1 MKERNLVDREIRI
14 KISPEGKVEID
25 SSVYSDCKEVADHFA
40 EILGKVELITVKDD
54 LDSESKIKIDSG
66 D

>member
-1 MKERNLVDREIRI
+1 MDREIKIR
-14 KISPEGKVEID
+14 ISPEGKVEID

-54 LDSESKIKIDSG
+54 LDAESRVEIDSG